1 MLIKALCEYADKLE
15 EKGTDIIPE
24 GWSREG
30 ISYRIMLNTDGS
42 ISDVVDVRLQKEIPQ
57 KNGKT
62 KTVYEPRQATLPE
75 RTQKPGIDS
84 NIIEHRPLYI
94 FGLNYDENMFSPDDK
109 TDKARK
115 SHEAFVKRNSDFFKD
130 LESEVCRAY
139 YNFVCRWNTQNE
151 MNNEELL
158 NLGKSY
164 STAKFGFGL
173 SGAKGN
179 LEDDEEFKN
188 KYSEYLGQL
197 ASARVTDDTELVT
210 CGITGERLPIARIH
224 DKIRFPGGDKKGCI
238 LVGINESAYESYGKT
253 QSYNSNVSEVAMKK
267 YTSALN
273 KLLAN
278 EKHRIKIND
287 MDTVIV
293 YFAMK
298 NNDAAECLILSKLL
312 GKPDEQAETKLYD
325 VYDVIKKGKVD
336 YSSLGIDE
344 NATFYTVGM
353 TPNSSRICQKFI
365 YRDRFANIID
375 NLIQH
380 QRDFM
385 VDENAER
392 QVYLSAIAH
401 ELVSPKSNNETAPPP
416 LISGI
421 MLAALKGTNYPS
433 ALLASVVRRV
443 KTDSDK
449 DKKHYIKLN
458 STRAGIIKAC
468 INRKLRNSG
477 QKEEITMAWDE
488 NNRNPAYICGGL
500 FAVYEKIQREAAGV
514 DLNRTIKDTY
524 FASACSRPSVIFP
537 KLAQLSQNHLRK
549 LEDGRVIYF
558 NKLIGGLIDGLDG
571 RFPQTLDLDS
581 QGRFIIGYYQM
592 NQRLYTPNTG
602 KND

>member
-94 FGLNYDENMFSPDDK
+94 FGLNYDENTFSPDDK

-139 YNFVCRWNTQNE
+139 YNFVCRWNPQNE
-151 MNNEELL
+151 MNNEKLL

-179 LEDDEEFKN
+179 LEDDEEFKS

-210 CGITGERLPIARIH
+210 CGITGEKLPIARIH
-224 DKIRFPGGDKKGCI
+224 DKIKFPGGNSTGCV
-238 LVGINESAYESYGKT
+238 LVGMKESAFESYGKT

-273 KLLAN
+273 KLLAD
-278 EKHRIKIND
+278 EKHRIKID
-287 MDTVIV
+287 DTVIV

-298 NNDAAECLILSKLL
+298 NNDAAECQFLSMLM
-312 GKPDEQAETKLYD
+312 GSTDEQAQTSLDAVYNGIKL
-325 VYDVIKKGKVD
+325 GKVD

-421 MLAALKGTNYPS
+421 MFAALKGTNYPS

-443 KTDSDK
+443 KTDSDE

-592 NQRLYTPNTG
+592 SQRLYTPNTG

>member
-15 EKGTDIIPE
+15 ESGVKLNT
-24 GWSREG
+24 GWSDVG
-30 ISYRIMLNTDGS
+30 ISYRIFLNPDGS
-42 ISDVVDVRLQKEIPQ
+42 ISDIVDVGIKNQVVM

-62 KTVYEPRQATLPE
+62 KTESEPRTIKLPR
-75 RTQKPGIDS
+75 RTEKTAVDS
-84 NIIEHRPLYI
+84 NIIEHRAKYI
-94 FGLNYDENMFSPDDK
+94 FGLKYGGGVLTTEDEKDGP
-109 TDKARK
+109 RK
-115 SHEAFVKRNSDFFKD
+115 SHKSFVEKNGEFFKD

-139 YNFVCRWNTQNE
+139 YNFVCRWNPQDE
-151 MNNEELL
+151 MNNEKLL

-173 SGAKGN
+173 SGGRGN
-179 LEDDEEFKN
+179 LEDDEEFRS

-197 ASARVTDDTELVT
+197 TGVVTDDTELVT

-443 KTDSDK
+443 KTDSDE

>member
-15 EKGTDIIPE
+15 ENGTDIIPE
-24 GWSREG
+24 GWSQEE
-30 ISYRIMLNTDGS
+30 ISFRIWLKPDGS
-42 ISDVVDVRLQKEIPQ
+42 ISSIEDLRIP
-57 KNGKT
+57 KKSRN
-62 KTVYEPRQATLPE
+62 VILPE
-75 RTQKPGIDS
+75 RTQKPGIES

-94 FGLNYDENMFSPDDK
+94 FGLNYDKGTFSADDR

-115 SHEAFVKRNSDFFKD
+115 SHAAFVERNSDFFKD

-139 YNFVCRWNTQNE
+139 YSFVCRWNPQNE

-173 SGAKGN
+173 SGAKGK

-188 KYSEYLGQL
+188 KYSEYLRQL
-197 ASARVTDDTELVT
+197 ESARVTDDTELVT
-210 CGITGERLPIARIH
+210 CGITGEKLSIARIH
-224 DKIRFPGGDKKGCI
+224 DKIKFPGGNSTGCV
-238 LVGINESAYESYGKT
+238 LVGMKESAFESYGKT
-253 QSYNSNVSEVAMKK
+253 QSYNSNISEVAMKK
-267 YTSALN
+267 YSSALN
-273 KLLAN
+273 KLLAD
-278 EKHRIKIND
+278 EKHRIKIDD
-287 MDTVIV
+287 MVIV

-298 NNDAAECLILSKLL
+298 NNDAAECQLMSLTF
-312 GKPDEQAETKLYD
+312 GKQDEQAETKLND
-325 VYDVIKKGKVD
+325 VYAGIKKGKVD

-344 NATFYTVGM
+344 NVTFYTVGM

-380 QRDFM
+380 QRDLM

-392 QVYLSAIAH
+392 QVYLSAIKK
-401 ELVSPKSNNETAPPP
+401 ELVSPKSKNETVPPP

-443 KTDSDK
+443 KTDSDE
-449 DKKHYIKLN
+449 DNKHYIKLN

-558 NKLIGGLIDGLDG
+558 NKLIGGLIDGLDS

-592 NQRLYTPNTG
+592 NQKLYNPNSG